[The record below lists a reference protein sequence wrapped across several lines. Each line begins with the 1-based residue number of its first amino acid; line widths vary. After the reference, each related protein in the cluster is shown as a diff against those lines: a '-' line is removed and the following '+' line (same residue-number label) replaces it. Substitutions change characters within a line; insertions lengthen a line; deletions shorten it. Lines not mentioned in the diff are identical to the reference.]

1 MVGMIVTGHGSFATG
16 ITSGLRLLAG
26 EPEDYEAVDFLP
38 EDSVDS
44 LTEKLRAA
52 AERLSGCSGILIF
65 ADLVGGS
72 PFNVSIRMKMEGNSA
87 LEVGGGANLPAVLQG
102 YMARMAEND
111 VSALAVDVL
120 SAGKEA
126 MIRFEASDSDDDDYE
141 E

>member
-1 MVGMIVTGHGSFATG
+1 M
-16 ITSGLRLLAG
+16 RQW
-26 EPEDYEAVDFLP
+26 
-38 EDSVDS
+38 
-44 LTEKLRAA
+44 
-52 AERLSGCSGILIF
+52 IF
-65 ADLVGGS
+65 C
-72 PFNVSIRMKMEGNSA
+72 PRTRWI
-87 LEVGGGANLPAVLQG
+87 PAVLQG

>member
-1 MVGMIVTGHGSFATG
+1 
-16 ITSGLRLLAG
+16 
-26 EPEDYEAVDFLP
+26 
-38 EDSVDS
+38 
-44 LTEKLRAA
+44 
-52 AERLSGCSGILIF
+52 
-65 ADLVGGS
+65 
-72 PFNVSIRMKMEGNSA
+72 MKMEGNSA
-87 LEVGGGANLPAVLQG
+87 LEVVGGANLPAVLQG